1 MILTYENN
9 NKNNNENE
17 DQENNINSDNDKI
30 NKNNIQKLMSENAF
44 KKSYDNEIDL
54 FKYNVSKMNDK
65 IKEIE
70 TNINNNQNLLNN
82 QMENKIYPIQLI
94 LLKQMVTKEKTLI
107 LIY

>member
-44 KKSYDNEIDL
+44 KKSDDNEIDL
-54 FKYNVSKMNDK
+54 LKYNASKINDK

-82 QMENKIYPIQLI
+82 QMENKIYPI
-94 LLKQMVTKEKTLI
+94 
-107 LIY
+107 